1 MFIRHLGVKA
11 RSLLLA
17 GIGLAAGLTAPEV
30 VAQPIPDADGAGDR
44 EIYIAPL
51 QPLNDT
57 LTEQSPLGL
66 ATIIIRGDEMRL
78 YVIAE
83 GLPPGM
89 PHLQHYHGFTQ
100 GSEAVCPTADVDANA
115 DGVVDLR
122 ETESVAGVTLVPFHD
137 DPASLEGLLNV
148 ERFPT
153 ASSPDGVIDYRETV
167 SVQALASAL
176 QSEYDINQFNLEDR
190 VIFIHGVAEGTDVP
204 DSAQSIADVPA
215 STTLPIA
222 CGEFTRI
229 D

>member
-1 MFIRHLGVKA
+1 MFIRQTGIKA
-11 RSLLLA
+11 RALLLA
-17 GIGLAAGLTAPEV
+17 GVGLAAGLAATGV
-30 VAQPIPDADGAGDR
+30 VAQPTPDAGAAGDR

-51 QPLNDT
+51 QPLNDN

-83 GLPPGM
+83 GLPSGM
-89 PHLQHYHGFTQ
+89 AHLQHYHGFTQ
-100 GSEAVCPTADVDANA
+100 GTEAVCPTADVDANN

-122 ETESVAGVTLVPFHD
+122 ETETVAGVTLVPFHD
-137 DPASLEGLLNV
+137 DPASLEGLLDT
-148 ERFPT
+148 ERFPM
-153 ASSPDGVIDYRETV
+153 AASPDGVIDYRETV

-176 QSEYDINQFNLEDR
+176 QSEYDINQFNIEDR
-190 VIFIHGVAEGTDVP
+190 VIFLHGVAEDANVP